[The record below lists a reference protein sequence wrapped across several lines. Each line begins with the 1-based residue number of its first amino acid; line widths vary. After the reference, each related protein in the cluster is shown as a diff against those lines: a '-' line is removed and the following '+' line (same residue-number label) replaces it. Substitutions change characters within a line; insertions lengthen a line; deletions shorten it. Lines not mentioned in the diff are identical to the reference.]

1 MQCEKCNK
9 HRATVHLTEITEGKR
24 SEIHLCEA
32 CAQQEGVVAKAQP
45 QLSELLNA
53 LLSSQTETGETA
65 TLKVSDKLACPHCG
79 TTFKQFREEYLLGCP
94 YDYEVFGEPIKAIIE
109 KNQAG
114 ATKHCGKVPS
124 RGHAGAKKQA
134 ELMGLRNR
142 LEKAVKEED
151 YESAAKLR
159 DRIKQL
165 EEKG

>member
-32 CAQQEGVVAKAQP
+32 CAQQAGVVAKAQP

-53 LLSSQTETGETA
+53 LLASQKEGGGTPTA
-65 TLKVSDKLACPHCG
+65 SDKLTCPQCG
-79 TTFKQFREEYLLGCP
+79 TTFKQFKDEYLLGCP
-94 YDYEVFGEPIKAIIE
+94 HDYEVFGEPLKAIIE
-109 KNQAG
+109 KNQGG
-114 ATKHCGKVPS
+114 ATSHCGKVPS
-124 RGHAGAKKQA
+124 RGHAGARKQA

-159 DRIKQL
+159 DRIKQM
-165 EEKG
+165 EEK